1 MRRNRNGYMLIA
13 MVLLS
18 CLLGGCGQPPQE
30 AASEPAEETR
40 REAMS
45 EMIQETTIQET
56 IREAAIQE
64 TAVRETLQETM
75 EEKTE
80 ILYSY
85 EVRELDY
92 VDEEN
97 LFLMGSSQGGA
108 VSALAG
114 AAQPEAVRGMIL
126 LYPAFIL
133 ADRANELFSSV
144 EEIPDTYY
152 FMWMDVGRAYFEPL
166 IGYDIYE
173 DIAACAVNPWGCRQH
188 CSSLLFGEGPG
199 GLSLSPAGGNKRSR
213 TRFWRRGFC
222 AGS

>member
-64 TAVRETLQETM
+64 TAVRETLQETR

-85 EVRELDY
+85 EVREL
-92 VDEEN
+92 
-97 LFLMGSSQGGA
+97 
-108 VSALAG
+108 
-114 AAQPEAVRGMIL
+114 EAVRDGKQ
-126 LYPAFIL
+126 
-133 ADRANELFSSV
+133 
-144 EEIPDTYY
+144 
-152 FMWMDVGRAYFEPL
+152 
-166 IGYDIYE
+166 IYGV
-173 DIAACAVNPWGCRQH
+173 IYVP
-188 CSSLLFGEGPG
+188 
-199 GLSLSPAGGNKRSR
+199 
-213 TRFWRRGFC
+213 
-222 AGS
+222 